1 MQVGKNV
8 KRLDSSR
15 HHARGFT
22 LVEVLFA
29 SAVLAFVVAGL
40 TQTIVSGQAHT
51 YNALH
56 EGRALS
62 LAEALMEEV
71 LTLPYVDGGG
81 DTTAGPEGDESTR
94 DRFDGMDDFDGFTE
108 PAGSLADPAGELYP
122 ELFQGFSRSV
132 DAAYDTAEVA
142 GLGGTRNGIDVTVTV
157 SEAGGREWVINR
169 FIAEPA
175 E

>member
-1 MQVGKNV
+1 MSSK
-8 KRLDSSR
+8 KSLRHFRDRRLR
-15 HHARGFT
+15 AQGFT

-56 EGRALS
+56 EERALS

-71 LTLPYVDGGG
+71 LALPYTDRGG
-81 DTTAGPEGDESTR
+81 DTTPGPDGGEPTR
-94 DRFDGMDDFDGFTE
+94 DRFDGIDDFDGYTE
-108 PAGSLADPAGELYP
+108 AAGSLADPAGVLYP
-122 ELFQGFSRSV
+122 ALFQRFSRSV
-132 DAAYDTAEVA
+132 EAAYGTTE
-142 GLGGTRNGIDVTVTV
+142 LTRFGGTRRGIAVTVTV
-157 SEAGGREWVINR
+157 EEAGGRQWAISR
-169 FIAEPA
+169 FIAEPT